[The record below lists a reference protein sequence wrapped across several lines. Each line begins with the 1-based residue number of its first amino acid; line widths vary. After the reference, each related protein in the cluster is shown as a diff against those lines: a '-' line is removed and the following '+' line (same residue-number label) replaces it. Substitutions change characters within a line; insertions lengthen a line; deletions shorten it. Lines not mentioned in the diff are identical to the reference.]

1 MNVTVERDDNIKIVA
16 LDGQLD
22 VSSSDNARDE
32 VIALIDSKPM
42 IVNLEKCTYVSSSG
56 LRALLMIAKTA
67 KSKGIKLIYAA
78 AIEEVLDVFEMTGFI
93 KMLHCVPTIDDAIK
107 ELSQVVAR

>member
-22 VSSSDNARDE
+22 VASSDKARDE
-32 VIALIDSKPM
+32 VAALIDSKPM

-67 KSKGIKLIYAA
+67 KAKGTKVIYAA
-78 AIEEVLDVFEMTGFI
+78 AIDEVIDVFEMTGFI
-93 KMLHCVPTIDDAIK
+93 KMLHCVKTIEDAEK
-107 ELSQVVAR
+107 ELK

>member
-1 MNVTVERDDNIKIVA
+1 MTVTVARDDDIKIIA

-32 VIALIDSKPM
+32 VINLLDGKPT
-42 IVNLEKCTYVSSSG
+42 IISLEKVSYVSSSG

-67 KSKGIKLIYAA
+67 KAKKINMVYAA
-78 AIEEVLDVFEMTGFI
+78 AIPEVIDVFQMTGFI
-93 KMLHCVPTIDDAIK
+93 KMLRCVDTIEDAEK
-107 ELSQVVAR
+107 ALS